1 MPPSDSQKSQPNLS
15 SPSLK
20 STPTGR
26 TSIGRSLV
34 IKGEISGAESLQIDG
49 RIEGSID
56 LADQSVTVGA
66 QGNVAAN
73 ISAREVVVLG
83 KVLGNIE
90 CTERVEIRSAGSV
103 TGDVVTHRI
112 TVEDGAVLRGGV
124 QIRAVEKKSD
134 KSQQA
139 QAATQQASTD
149 AAGTEFTSAEP
160 VVTEA
165 IGSEPAWTEPAKTAA
180 AEQPRAFAAAAG
192 AGAQNSVAPA
202 RRPVSSDFPERA
214 GKLIKAGYKP
224 KDAVELVLQD
234 TALEC
239 RNDPRVMEQERRNA
253 EEFLQKIRSGTI

>member
-83 KVLGNIE
+83 KVQGNIE

-139 QAATQQASTD
+139 QAATQQASRES
-149 AAGTEFTSAEP
+149 AREEFAQAEP
-160 VVTEA
+160 VTTDAVSTEP
-165 IGSEPAWTEPAKTAA
+165 SWTEPAKNA